1 MKNLELESLLKK
13 ELKNF
18 NLSESFGHRAVGDKL
33 EADTVDILKNILPK
47 NLVEA
52 KSKRSIDDFT
62 LVFDG
67 VINLFDT
74 KSHFIQNGDG
84 FSMPNLISVKRL
96 KDVLEDELKTL
107 SYVFI
112 DYKRENGDVLIED
125 VHIKYIWEL
134 DWSILSI
141 GALGKG
147 QLQIKDA
154 NKQLVFTDMGKDAWF
169 SILKIK
175 VLEFYKKQLLKIQ
188 KEMKLWE

>member
-1 MKNLELESLLKK
+1 MKNPELKKLLKEK
-13 ELKNF
+13 LKDF
-18 NLSESFGHRAVGDKL
+18 ELSESYGQRAVGDKL
-33 EADTVDILKNILPK
+33 EADTVDILKELIPQ

-67 VINLFDT
+67 ITNLYDT
-74 KSHFIQNGDG
+74 KTHFIQDGEG

-96 KDVLEDELKTL
+96 KKVLEDDSKTL

-112 DYKRENGDVLIED
+112 DYIRENGKVIVKD

-134 DWSILSI
+134 DWSILGI

-154 NKQLVFTDMGKDAWF
+154 NKDLVFTDIGKEKWF
-169 SILKIK
+169 DILKVK
-175 VLEFYKKQLLKIQ
+175 VVEFYEKELVKIKKELQT
-188 KEMKLWE
+188 W

>member
-1 MKNLELESLLKK
+1 MNLNSVYHIYICVYHIYII
-13 ELKNF
+13 
-18 NLSESFGHRAVGDKL
+18 G
-33 EADTVDILKNILPK
+33 ILKEILPN

-62 LVFDG
+62 LVFGD
-67 VINLFDT
+67 INNLYDT
-74 KSHFIQNGDG
+74 KTHYIQLEEG

-96 KDVLEDELKTL
+96 KKVLEEKLKTL

-112 DYKRENGDVLIED
+112 DYKRENGNVLIED
-125 VHIKYIWEL
+125 VHVKYVWEL

-154 NKQLVFTDMGKDAWF
+154 NKDFVFTNIGKNEWF
-169 SILKIK
+169 DILKVK
-175 VLEFYKKQLLKIQ
+175 VVEFYKKEILKIE
-188 KEMKLWE
+188 KELKLWQ

>member
-1 MKNLELESLLKK
+1 MKNPELKKLLKEK
-13 ELKNF
+13 LKDF
-18 NLSESFGHRAVGDKL
+18 ELSESYGQRAVGDKL
-33 EADTVDILKNILPK
+33 EADTVDILKEIIPQ

-67 VINLFDT
+67 ITNLYDT
-74 KSHFIQNGDG
+74 KTHFIQDGEG

-96 KDVLEDELKTL
+96 KKVLEDDSKTL

-112 DYKRENGDVLIED
+112 DYIRENGKVIVKD

-134 DWSILSI
+134 DWSILGI

-154 NKQLVFTDMGKDAWF
+154 NKDLVFTDIGKEKWF
-169 SILKIK
+169 DILKVK
-175 VLEFYKKQLLKIQ
+175 VVEFYEKELVKIKKELQT
-188 KEMKLWE
+188 W